1 MNLPNGVIKGLIFAA
16 GAAIGSAVTAILLAK
31 SYSEKM
37 AEIRQS
43 YEDEITEINKR
54 IFEKDIPH
62 DNKKADDSEV
72 EIEDP
77 MKFKRDKSATVDY
90 HGKFNPDLVVAP
102 NIKTPDYN
110 DIVQSVSYAGSEDE
124 GGPVLITQ
132 EIFDTNPNG
141 FTKSYLR
148 YYQDDDYL
156 CDVNDLETPIA
167 DIDYWVGYDNLKVFR
182 DTDEEYIWIAHFDNH
197 TMAEIEVYR
206 NGPCPINDIFDPE

>member
-1 MNLPNGVIKGLIFAA
+1 MNLPNNVVKGLIFAV

-31 SYSEKM
+31 SYSEKI

-43 YEDEITEINKR
+43 YEDEIAEINKR
-54 IFEKDIPH
+54 IFDKDIPQEST
-62 DNKKADDSEV
+62 KVEDDAET
-72 EIEDP
+72 DP
-77 MKFKRDKSATVDY
+77 MKFKRSKEADTDY
-90 HGKFNPDLVVAP
+90 HACFKPNLVVAP
-102 NIKTPDYN
+102 DIKTPDYN
-110 DIVQSVSYAGSEDE
+110 DIVQSVSYAGASDD
-124 GGPVLITQ
+124 GPVLITQ
-132 EIFDTNPNG
+132 EIFDTNPNN

-156 CDVNDLETPIA
+156 CSVDDPETPIV
-167 DIDYWVGYDNLKVFR
+167 DIDYWVGYDNLKVFK

>member
-31 SYSEKM
+31 SYSEKIT
-37 AEIRQS
+37 EIRQS
-43 YEDEITEINKR
+43 YEDEIAEINKR
-54 IFEKDIPH
+54 IFEKDIPQ
-62 DNKKADDSEV
+62 DGEKADNTTDE
-72 EIEDP
+72 EDP
-77 MKFKRDKSATVDY
+77 MKFKRTKADIVDY
-90 HGKFNPDLVVAP
+90 HGKFDASQSITPVIGAP
-102 NIKTPDYN
+102 TYN

-132 EIFDTNPNG
+132 EIFDTNPHN

-148 YYQDDDYL
+148 YYQQDDYL
-156 CDVNDLETPIA
+156 CDVNDEEEPIV
-167 DIDYWVGYDNLKVFR
+167 DIDYWVGYDNLKIFK

-197 TMAEIEVYR
+197 SMAEIEVVR